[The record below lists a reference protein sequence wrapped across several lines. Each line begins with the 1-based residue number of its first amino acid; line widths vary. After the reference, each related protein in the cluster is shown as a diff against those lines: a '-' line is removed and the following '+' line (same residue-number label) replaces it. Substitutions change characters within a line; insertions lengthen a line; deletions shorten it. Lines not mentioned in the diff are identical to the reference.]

1 MKLIIIL
8 IALAIVGLLTVKQ
21 MRPHGDADISAD
33 LPAGTSETGAP
44 RVPTKPEDT
53 EQFRNDLN
61 DFVLQQ
67 SKERDAE
74 LEQSGAR

>member
-8 IALAIVGLLTVKQ
+8 IALAIVGLLTVRQ

-67 SKERDAE
+67 GKERDAE

>member
-8 IALAIVGLLTVKQ
+8 IALAIAGLLTVRQ

-67 SKERDAE
+67 GKERDAE

>member
-33 LPAGTSETGAP
+33 LPAGTTETGAP

-53 EQFRNDLN
+53 EQFRDDLN
-61 DFVLQQ
+61 DFVLKQGAA
-67 SKERDAE
+67 RDVQ
-74 LEQSGAR
+74 LEESGAR